1 MKQHPLHT
9 TSKICH
15 REEKEL
21 NQKKMIVL
29 IPFQLLKLRN
39 LIQKK
44 PTKENFAL
52 LQNLI
57 LNDIIGSIKANL
69 TVGNITK
76 RDADELISLTLQ
88 LYEHIY
94 QHKEAKEKAEQY
106 SRANETLSAENER
119 LKKEL
124 AKLLK

>member
-1 MKQHPLHT
+1 MQSLFAST
-9 TSKICH
+9 F
-15 REEKEL
+15 
-21 NQKKMIVL
+21 V
-29 IPFQLLKLRN
+29 
-39 LIQKK
+39 
-44 PTKENFAL
+44 ENFAL

-94 QHKEAKEKAEQY
+94 QHY
-106 SRANETLSAENER
+106 D
-119 LKKEL
+119 EL
-124 AKLLK
+124 GGGHKLRQLLEGALTKHCQLRTKG